1 MSPGQFLGSSN
12 SHRYHW
18 ILKLLIKL
26 KNQMYKSKIVWLF
39 CYFNFERN
47 YDVLGSKSP
56 CILLD
61 KDINFHKN
69 ETTSKMENPIVLEER
84 TLCFSSYKD
93 RKLKVKLW
101 WVGAHERKIGF
112 LYRLFYRKEFFLTFR
127 FLLSV

>member
-1 MSPGQFLGSSN
+1 
-12 SHRYHW
+12 
-18 ILKLLIKL
+18 
-26 KNQMYKSKIVWLF
+26 MYKSKIVWLF

-69 ETTSKMENPIVLEER
+69 ETTSKMENPIVLQER

-93 RKLKVKLW
+93 RKLKVKL
-101 WVGAHERKIGF
+101 
-112 LYRLFYRKEFFLTFR
+112 
-127 FLLSV
+127 

>member
-1 MSPGQFLGSSN
+1 
-12 SHRYHW
+12 
-18 ILKLLIKL
+18 
-26 KNQMYKSKIVWLF
+26 MYKSKIVWLF

-56 CILLD
+56 CIVLD

-93 RKLKVKLW
+93 RKLKVKL
-101 WVGAHERKIGF
+101 
-112 LYRLFYRKEFFLTFR
+112 
-127 FLLSV
+127 